1 MKKTQSTL
9 LLVLATVFSLL
20 FLSCG
25 DSDPQV
31 IGPGS
36 GTETVGYL
44 VDNQGSAVTNA
55 HVLLINLTDSTTETT
70 TSDESGQYK
79 FKDLPSSSYTLWA
92 SLEDTSLA
100 TLRESF
106 SFDSGTTDL
115 GFDTM
120 YAPGAILG
128 YAFVGN
134 KPKELIEINI
144 PGTSYGAT
152 TDSTGKFLMSPV
164 FPGVYKIHFK
174 YNDQKKD
181 IIYEY
186 DTSNIT
192 VNWDDTL
199 NIDTVSLSV
208 IPDGLPASPD
218 TLYFTY
224 DTLNETAT
232 LWWPKSVSP
241 DISKYSVKIDYN
253 NNITE
258 TDITSDTS
266 TKVNLSSYLDE
277 SDTVTVKAYIH
288 SIDSGNNTSTIAS
301 PIALIKAVSS
311 SNITTTFEWEIFPDP
326 LDTTIINQPVQL
338 SIKYNNPTRNID
350 TLLWY
355 NMSNGDTLAITT
367 SGKKSGTDTITYSWK
382 EKGQFKIRV
391 EAIDSDHHFWFS
403 SVDTIHV
410 YSSTYFRP
418 ENIWITESEEI
429 VNRRKEHCSAT
440 LGDKLYIFG
449 GVIETEVG
457 NQKMP
462 SLLNTIETSS
472 INSDTLDDWNS
483 SDTLPEYLRFSDAI
497 SLNGKI
503 FIIGGLGV
511 NFSVSSSI
519 HVFDSLT
526 KNWTTHDILPTPLFA
541 MSACTLN
548 GMIFITGGID
558 NNYAN
563 SKKVYI
569 LNPNDLTCSES
580 GELLKAK
587 SYHQAVSD
595 GSGIYVLGG
604 LDNIDKKG
612 STDMEYYLPSS
623 GSSTLLGIMP
633 QERMFFG
640 AEIFGR
646 KLYVLGGINDLST
659 DIDGG
664 TANKS
669 VDIYDLVLKSW
680 SSGAD
685 LPEDLHSFTTTSHN
699 GLFYIIGGSH
709 TFPSTTES
717 KKVYCYYPFKDE
729 RSK

>member
-1 MKKTQSTL
+1 MNRTQVKL
-9 LLVLATVFSLL
+9 LLLLTTVFSLL
-20 FLSCG
+20 LISCS
-25 DSDPQV
+25 DSDQQV
-31 IGPGS
+31 FGPGS

-44 VDNQGSAVTNA
+44 VDNKGNAVNSADVI
-55 HVLLINLTDSTTETT
+55 LINLSDSSTETT

-92 SLEDTSLA
+92 ALEDTSLA
-100 TLRESF
+100 TLRENI

-120 YAPGAILG
+120 YAPGAISG
-128 YAFVGN
+128 YAFAGN

-174 YNDQKKD
+174 YDDQKKD

-192 VNWDDTL
+192 VKWDDTL
-199 NIDTVSLSV
+199 SIDTVSLSV
-208 IPDGLPASPD
+208 IPDGSPASPD
-218 TLYFTY
+218 TLYFIY

-232 LWWPKSVSP
+232 IWWPKSVSP

-266 TKVNLSSYLDE
+266 TKVNLSSYLEEND
-277 SDTVTVKAYIH
+277 SVTVKAYIH
-288 SIDSGNNTSTIAS
+288 SIDSGNNASTIAS

-311 SNITTTFEWEIFPDP
+311 SNVTTTFEWEIFPDP
-326 LDTTIINQPVQL
+326 LDTTIIDQPVQL

-367 SGKKSGTDTITYSWK
+367 SGKKSGADTITYSWK

-391 EAIDSDHHFWFS
+391 EAIDNDHHFWFS
-403 SVDTIHV
+403 PVDTIHV

-418 ENIWITESEEI
+418 ENIWLTESEEI

-462 SLLNTIETSS
+462 SLLNTIEQ
-472 INSDTLDDWNS
+472 NKFDSDSLNVWTN
-483 SDTLPEYLRFSDAI
+483 SDTLPEYLRYSDAI
-497 SLNGKI
+497 SINGKI
-503 FIIGGLGV
+503 FIIGGLRV
-511 NFSVSSSI
+511 DYSVSSAI
-519 HVFDSLT
+519 HVYDSST
-526 KNWTTHDILPTPLFA
+526 KSWSTHDILPTPLFA

-548 GMIFITGGID
+548 QMIYITGGRD
-558 NNYAN
+558 NNYAH
-563 SKKVYI
+563 SKKVFK
-569 LNPNDLTCSES
+569 LNPNDLTCTEN

-595 GSGIYVLGG
+595 GSGFYILGG
-604 LDNIDKKG
+604 LDNINMNG
-612 STDMEYYLPSS
+612 TSDMEYYLPSTS
-623 GSSTLLGIMP
+623 SSTLLGQMP
-633 QERMFFG
+633 EERMFFG
-640 AEIFGR
+640 AELFGQ

-664 TANKS
+664 TVNKT
-669 VDIYDLVLKSW
+669 VDIYDINLKSW
-680 SSGAD
+680 SQGANM
-685 LPEDLHSFTTTSHN
+685 PTDLHSFTTTSYN
-699 GLFYIIGGSH
+699 GLFYIIGGCND
-709 TFPSTTES
+709 FPSTTES